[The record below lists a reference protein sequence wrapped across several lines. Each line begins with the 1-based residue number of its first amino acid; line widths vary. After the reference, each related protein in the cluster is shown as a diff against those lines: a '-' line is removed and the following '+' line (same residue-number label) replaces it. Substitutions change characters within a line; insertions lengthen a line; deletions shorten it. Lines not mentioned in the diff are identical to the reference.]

1 MKKIL
6 ICFLGLFCTLT
17 IYAQDYAELYIIRD
31 NVSVVSGNSHEII
44 VNNVTLS
51 SLPNEG
57 YFYIQIP
64 LGRNVIKSNTVYV
77 NYSNNQAGTT
87 MQTSLGATLT
97 AVAGQKYYIQLKEV
111 PFPKFSVVEKEK
123 AKLKLEAKIAE
134 GKVDLMG
141 EFDVKDSAPSMQTYK
156 KPEVAET
163 NETQSEES
171 ATPAPQEQQVPQ
183 EESNPRLRM
192 LRSMQGN

>member
-1 MKKIL
+1 MKRFFL
-6 ICFLGLFCTLT
+6 VFLVLLCALGL
-17 IYAQDYAELYIIRD
+17 YAQDYAELYILRD
-31 NVSVVSGNSHEII
+31 NVSIVSGNSHEII
-44 VNNVTLS
+44 INNVTLS
-51 SLPNEG
+51 TIPNNG
-57 YFYIQIP
+57 YFYVQIP
-64 LGRNVIKSNTVYV
+64 VGRNVVKSNTNYI
-77 NYSNNQAGTT
+77 NYSQSQGVAMQTTLGTT
-87 MQTSLGATLT
+87 IT
-97 AVAGQKYYIQLKEV
+97 AVAGQKYYIKLLEV
-111 PFPKFSVVEKEK
+111 PLPKFSVVEKEK